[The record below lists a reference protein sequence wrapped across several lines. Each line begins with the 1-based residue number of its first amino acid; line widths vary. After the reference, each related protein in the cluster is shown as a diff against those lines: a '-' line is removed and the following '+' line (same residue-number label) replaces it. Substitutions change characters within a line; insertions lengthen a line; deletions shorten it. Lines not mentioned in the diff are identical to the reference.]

1 MMFELFGVALNAVGF
16 GIGLLLPFI
25 ASVLWERYTARK
37 RRARRQA
44 REARRAYREVA

>member
-1 MMFELFGVALNAVGF
+1 MMELFGEMLNAIGF

-25 ASVLWERYTARK
+25 ASVLWERHVIRK

-44 REARRAYREVA
+44 RRAYREVA